1 MANTRSA
8 EKRAR
13 QNIKRRQRNRG
24 MKTRIKNLTK
34 KVLSEKDREKAIAL
48 LKELYS
54 VYDKAV
60 KIGFIHR
67 NTASRK
73 KSKITKRVNQVL
85 QAQGQ

>member
-24 MKTRIKNLTK
+24 LKTRIKNLTK
-34 KVLSEKDREKAIAL
+34 KILVEQDREKIKSL
-48 LKELYS
+48 LNELYS

-60 KIGFIHR
+60 KIGFIHE

-73 KSKITKRVNQVL
+73 KSKITRKVNQRL
-85 QAQGQ
+85 QAQAQ

>member
-34 KVLSEKDREKAIAL
+34 KVLSEKD
-48 LKELYS
+48 
-54 VYDKAV
+54 
-60 KIGFIHR
+60 
-67 NTASRK
+67 
-73 KSKITKRVNQVL
+73 
-85 QAQGQ
+85 

>member
-8 EKRAR
+8 VKRAR

-24 MKTRIKNLTK
+24 LKTRIKNLRK
-34 KVLSEKDREKAIAL
+34 KILVEQDKEKIKSL
-48 LKELYS
+48 LNELYS

-60 KIGFIHR
+60 KIGFIHE

-73 KSKITKRVNQVL
+73 KSKITRKVNQRL
-85 QAQGQ
+85 QAQAR

>member
-1 MANTRSA
+1 
-8 EKRAR
+8 
-13 QNIKRRQRNRG
+13 
-24 MKTRIKNLTK
+24 
-34 KVLSEKDREKAIAL
+34 DREKAIAL

-73 KSKITKRVNQVL
+73 KSKITKRVNQQL